1 MTFQDPEAAMISV
14 LRTGLDFNGF
24 SIHLTPAIID
34 SAMLISAIFLSKS
47 IMTSFPPF
55 SLNMAA
61 TLIILRPHAR
71 NGNRLVKI
79 LLAQEIPCF
88 VRV

>member
-14 LRTGLDFNGF
+14 LRTGPDFNGF

-61 TLIILRPHAR
+61 TLIILRPYAR

-79 LLAQEIPCF
+79 LLAQEIPFF